1 MSPDT
6 YAALFLIAVAVG
18 FTLPSLLVRAL
29 TWIEARDNR
38 WQAESDADFAD
49 DRVDDWF
56 AHIDQAVAITC
67 AEPIYAELA
76 VKRLRAEL
84 DAWNRGAAS

>member
-18 FTLPSLLVRAL
+18 FALPSLLIRAL
-29 TWIEARDNR
+29 VYIEARDNR
-38 WQAESDADFAD
+38 WQAESDADFAER
-49 DRVDDWF
+49 RVDEWF
-56 AHIDQAVAITC
+56 AAVDQAVAITC

-84 DAWNRGAAS
+84 DAWGETA